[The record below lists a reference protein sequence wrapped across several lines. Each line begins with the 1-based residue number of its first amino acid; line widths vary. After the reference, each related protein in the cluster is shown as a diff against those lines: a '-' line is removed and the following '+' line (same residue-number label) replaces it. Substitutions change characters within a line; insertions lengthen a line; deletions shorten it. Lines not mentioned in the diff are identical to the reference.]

1 MGIEDL
7 SEAELRKKVLEANLH
22 KAPSVGGLVNQILKI
37 NPDLSADAIMA
48 IVRRASRPR
57 GENAG
62 DFASA
67 EVLDVPTALELARN
81 TLRN

>member
-7 SEAELRKKVLEANLH
+7 SEAELRQKVLEANLH
-22 KAPSVGGLVNQILKI
+22 KAPSVGGIVNQILAI
-37 NPDLSADAIMA
+37 NPNLSAPDVMA
-48 IVRRASRPR
+48 IVRRSSRRR
-57 GENAG
+57 GDTAG

-67 EVLDVPTALELARN
+67 EVIDVPTALELARN